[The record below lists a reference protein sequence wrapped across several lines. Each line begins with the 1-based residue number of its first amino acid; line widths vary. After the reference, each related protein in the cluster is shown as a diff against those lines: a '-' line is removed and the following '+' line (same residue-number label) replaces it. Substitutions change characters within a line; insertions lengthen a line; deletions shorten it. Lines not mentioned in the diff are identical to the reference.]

1 MKTPSILLCITS
13 SFISLGQFESTLNQ
27 IKMYDK
33 SEGLR
38 IQNDFNMDCC
48 RGQDLKWVDD
58 LYWENI
64 GGSFVRRIND

>member
-1 MKTPSILLCITS
+1 M
-13 SFISLGQFESTLNQ
+13 
-27 IKMYDK
+27 
-33 SEGLR
+33 
-38 IQNDFNMDCC
+38 DFC